1 MCNLFGLI
9 SYHFHPTG
17 FTSKCHTQRD
27 VSIYDAKR
35 CFLDLLDHLGYQIDN
50 ETNIFDEQL
59 ESAIK
64 TFQQDNNLKVNGNFD
79 KKTNDKFTE
88 KLVEKA
94 NKKDT
99 VLNDLLN
106 KLK

>member
-1 MCNLFGLI
+1 MAILI
-9 SYHFHPTG
+9 
-17 FTSKCHTQRD
+17 
-27 VSIYDAKR
+27 
-35 CFLDLLDHLGYQIDN
+35 
-50 ETNIFDEQL
+50 
-59 ESAIK
+59 
-64 TFQQDNNLKVNGNFD
+64 
-79 KKTNDKFTE
+79 KTNDKFTE